1 MRRELFE
8 INPHSSVEKL
18 AADSVSVCACVRV
31 CACMCVCVHAC
42 VCVCISFHSKGFSL
56 LKQKMNVMPEI
67 RPEMLCGG
75 NYSVS
80 RTFITTPETIIA
92 GTLNCAS
99 NCARVLI
106 KP

>member
-42 VCVCISFHSKGFSL
+42 VCVCVFHST
-56 LKQKMNVMPEI
+56 LK
-67 RPEMLCGG
+67 
-75 NYSVS
+75 
-80 RTFITTPETIIA
+80 
-92 GTLNCAS
+92 AS
-99 NCARVLI
+99 
-106 KP
+106 PY